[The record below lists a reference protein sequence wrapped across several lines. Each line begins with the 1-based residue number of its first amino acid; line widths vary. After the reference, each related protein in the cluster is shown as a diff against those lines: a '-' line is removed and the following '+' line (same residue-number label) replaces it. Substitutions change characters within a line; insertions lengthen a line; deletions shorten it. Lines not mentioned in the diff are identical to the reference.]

1 MLIILFLLLFSLVIM
16 IQIISQIAFIALLG
30 GMSYLIFKRF
40 RQIVASIHITQPVAL
55 MDQPAERWKRVI
67 LLALGQKKMF
77 QKPLVGFFHF
87 LIYIGFVL
95 INVEILEII
104 IDGIAGT
111 HRIFAPLLGSV
122 YPFLLNFFEL
132 LSLGVFIACVVFFAR
147 RAILSLGRLQAD
159 EHPEL
164 KGFPVQD
171 AYLILLVEVILMMAL
186 WTMNASDAV
195 LQSRNL
201 EHYSPVGSFIV
212 SQNFIPLFESFSTGA
227 LMTIERIAWWFHIA
241 GILGFALYVTY
252 SKHLHIFL
260 AFPATYFS
268 NLQPLAEMS
277 NMPAITNE
285 VNSMMGLPTDPNFKV
300 NENMK
305 FGAKDVKDLNWK
317 HALDAYSC
325 TECGRCTE
333 QCPANQSGRALSP
346 RKIMMDTR
354 DRLEVVGKNLMSNK
368 GLWVDDGKSLLGD
381 YIQAEELRACTSCMA
396 CVEACPMELSP
407 LNIILELRRYQIMEQ
422 SDAPAAWNS
431 MFSNIETNQAP
442 WKFDA
447 NDRLNWA
454 KN

>member
-1 MLIILFLLLFSLVIM
+1 MLIILLLFLYSFVIM
-16 IQIISQIAFIALLG
+16 ILIISQIAFIVLLG

-40 RQIVASIHITQPVAL
+40 QQIASSIHITQPIAL

-111 HRIFAPLLGSV
+111 HRIFAPLLGNV
-122 YPFLLNFFEL
+122 YPFLLNFIEL
-132 LSLGVFIACVVFFAR
+132 LSLSVFIACVVFFAR
-147 RAILSLGRLQAD
+147 RAILSLGRLQANK
-159 EHPEL
+159 HPEL
-164 KGFPVQD
+164 KGFPIQD
-171 AYLILLVEVILMMAL
+171 AYTILLVEVILMMAL

-195 LQSRNL
+195 LQNRNVD
-201 EHYSPVGSFIV
+201 HYSTVGTFIV
-212 SQNFIPLFESFSTGA
+212 SENFIPFFESFSTGT
-227 LMTIERIAWWFHIA
+227 LMLIERLAWWFHIA
-241 GILGFALYVTY
+241 GILSFALYVTY

-268 NLQPLAEMS
+268 SLKPAAEMS

-285 VNSMMGLPTDPNFKV
+285 VNIMLNLPTDPQFQA

-354 DRLEVVGKNLMSNK
+354 DRLEEVGKNLVSNK
-368 GLWVDDGKSLLGD
+368 GVWVDDGKNLLGD
-381 YIQAEELRACTSCMA
+381 YIQAEELRACTTCMA

-447 NDRLNWA
+447 NDRFNWA

>member
-1 MLIILFLLLFSLVIM
+1 MAIIFT
-16 IQIISQIAFIALLG
+16 QIAFILLLG

-40 RQIVASIHITQPVAL
+40 KQIAASIHITQKVAL
-55 MDQPAERWKRVI
+55 TDRSSERWKRVF
-67 LLALGQKKMF
+67 LLAFGQKKMF

-95 INVEILEII
+95 INLEILEII

-111 HRIFAPLLGSV
+111 HRIFAPILGDFYALL
-122 YPFLLNFFEL
+122 LDFFEL
-132 LSLGVFIACVVFFAR
+132 LSLGVFIACLVFFAR
-147 RAILSLGRLQAD
+147 RALLSLPRLQANK
-159 EHPEL
+159 HTEL

-171 AYLILLVEVILMMAL
+171 AYTILLIEVILMLAL
-186 WTMNASDAV
+186 WIMNASDAV
-195 LQSRNL
+195 LQTRNIP
-201 EHYSPVGSFIV
+201 HYSPVGSFIV
-212 SQNFIPLFESFSTGA
+212 SQNFIPLFNSISTTN
-227 LMTIERIAWWFHIA
+227 LIIIERMAWWFHIA
-241 GILGFALYVTY
+241 GILSFALYVTY

-268 NLQPLAEMS
+268 SLKPFAEMA

-285 VNSMMGLPTDPNFKV
+285 VNIMLNLPVDPNFQA

-354 DRLEVVGKNLMSNK
+354 DRLEEVGKNLVANK
-368 GLWVDDGKSLLGD
+368 GAWMDDGKSLLGD

-407 LNIILELRRYQIMEQ
+407 LNIILELRRFQIMEL
-422 SDAPAAWNS
+422 SDAPVAWNS

-442 WKFDA
+442 WKFDP
-447 NDRLNWA
+447 NDRMNWA